1 MVHSRKVRMPE
12 QAVRL
17 EKVGAAILVIEL
29 DGALFFGSAEKL
41 SEDIEREAR
50 SGTRTVILDLK
61 RVTEIDSTGVRIL
74 GDIRQLLA
82 HKDQRLVLA
91 LPGAGAL
98 AARLAEAGILDAV
111 GGDRVF
117 PDIDRAIEWAED
129 NLLQDQATDAESEA
143 LPLSAVDICAGLS
156 AGEIARLENHMERT
170 RHAAGSVIFREGDPG
185 KELLVL
191 SKGHASAHLAQP
203 DGGDVRLAT
212 FAPGT
217 VFGELAILD
226 AGPRSAT
233 VIADD
238 DVECYVL
245 SRTSFAALE
254 SDAPAIAIRVLA
266 NLGGELSVRL
276 RRANRTIHQ
285 LEM

>member
-1 MVHSRKVRMPE
+1 
-12 QAVRL
+12 
-17 EKVGAAILVIEL
+17 
-29 DGALFFGSAEKL
+29 
-41 SEDIEREAR
+41 
-50 SGTRTVILDLK
+50 
-61 RVTEIDSTGVRIL
+61 
-74 GDIRQLLA
+74 
-82 HKDQRLVLA
+82 
-91 LPGAGAL
+91 
-98 AARLAEAGILDAV
+98 
-111 GGDRVF
+111 
-117 PDIDRAIEWAED
+117 
-129 NLLQDQATDAESEA
+129 
-143 LPLSAVDICAGLS
+143 
-156 AGEIARLENHMERT
+156 MERT
-170 RHAAGSVIFREGDPG
+170 RHAAGSFIFREGDPG